1 MIMGDD
7 IVAVRY
13 ADADA
18 ALSLAIPDGDS
29 GTDDVESSPCY
40 GSWEHESFC
49 TSRQGVSRRSVVADA
64 VRRLIFSENGAGRAI
79 DLKAAQKLL
88 LPLYIRDYT
97 IGMRSQDDLI
107 EVNTFGVAGCILRIA
122 EEAEAGELSPDVRTR
137 FFTAVMALLSL
148 HSETGMDLDA
158 SITNEIILFT
168 CRSICLCDVA
178 MKDVLPSNIL
188 VWLVIENLDF
198 ATASPRRVAMLF
210 YTLAYIA
217 FDLHVGI
224 RNNEYKGTMYEHA
237 CNRAQTLCN
246 ACYNLWNKDKTAV
259 LHGGADLVRLLWMAN
274 MARMGPLGQLLRE
287 NRQLFRDALSIES
300 PQYIQLCRIPFELER
315 HIGHVGANYNP
326 RKWKWLKIRW
336 LASTYQRAVVLPSI
350 CRYVCASL
358 TLSGSN
364 TSRVDLLQEL
374 LILSESPE
382 QGREHYCLWSLF
394 AAALDWVVPP
404 TERSKPIHAIRTKPL
419 LLLAA
424 RVTDAPREKKSQKLL
439 AWILSNIATQWV
451 PSLRERMLSAVT
463 ESFNTLFL
471 DKHANECT
479 RFAGNFFEDVNIL
492 ELKDLVKKPISL
504 RLASLF

>member
-1 MIMGDD
+1 M
-7 IVAVRY
+7 
-13 ADADA
+13 
-18 ALSLAIPDGDS
+18 DG
-29 GTDDVESSPCY
+29 EH
-40 GSWEHESFC
+40 GS
-49 TSRQGVSRRSVVADA
+49 
-64 VRRLIFSENGAGRAI
+64 NG
-79 DLKAAQKLL
+79 
-88 LPLYIRDYT
+88 P
-97 IGMRSQDDLI
+97 
-107 EVNTFGVAGCILRIA
+107 
-122 EEAEAGELSPDVRTR
+122 
-137 FFTAVMALLSL
+137 
-148 HSETGMDLDA
+148 TG
-158 SITNEIILFT
+158 
-168 CRSICLCDVA
+168 
-178 MKDVLPSNIL
+178 
-188 VWLVIENLDF
+188 
-198 ATASPRRVAMLF
+198 ATA
-210 YTLAYIA
+210 
-217 FDLHVGI
+217 
-224 RNNEYKGTMYEHA
+224 
-237 CNRAQTLCN
+237 
-246 ACYNLWNKDKTAV
+246 
-259 LHGGADLVRLLWMAN
+259 
-274 MARMGPLGQLLRE
+274 E

-300 PQYIQLCRIPFELER
+300 PQYIHSAIPFELER

-374 LILSESPE
+374 LILSE
-382 QGREHYCLWSLF
+382 GREHYCLWSLF